1 MKKVLI
7 VDDSL
12 FIRAM
17 IKGVL
22 VQNGYEVIEE
32 ACDGDDA
39 ISKYKEFQP
48 DIVTMD
54 ITMPGTN
61 GIVASKEILKL
72 NPDAKII
79 VISALGHQDYIL
91 DLLKSGVK
99 DYMFKP
105 VNPQL
110 LIQTV
115 KTIEAQFWN
124 T

>member
-115 KTIEAQFWN
+115 KTIEAKFWN

>member
-22 VQNGYEVIEE
+22 VQNGYEVIAE

>member
-17 IKGVL
+17 IRGIL
-22 VQNGYEVIEE
+22 VKNGYEVIAE

-61 GIVASKEILKL
+61 GIIASKEILKL
-72 NPDAKII
+72 YLRFLPIPSSMRCLCYEADHWTNC
-79 VISALGHQDYIL
+79 SFIL
-91 DLLKSGVK
+91 
-99 DYMFKP
+99 
-105 VNPQL
+105 
-110 LIQTV
+110 
-115 KTIEAQFWN
+115 
-124 T
+124 

>member
-1 MKKVLI
+1 MKRVLI

-12 FIRAM
+12 FVRTIIRG
-17 IKGVL
+17 IL
-22 VQNGYEVIEE
+22 LQNGYEVVGE
-32 ACDGDDA
+32 AENGDDA
-39 ISKYKEFQP
+39 ISKYIELMP

-61 GIVASKEILKL
+61 GIVASKEILKI
-72 NPDAKII
+72 NPNAKIL
-79 VISALGHQDYIL
+79 VISALGHQEYIL

-105 VNPQL
+105 VNPEL

-115 KTIEAQFWN
+115 KTIEAQL
-124 T
+124 

>member
-99 DYMFKP
+99 DYMFKT

-115 KTIEAQFWN
+115 KTIEAQF
-124 T
+124 

>member
-12 FIRAM
+12 FVRAM
-17 IKGVL
+17 IRNIL
-22 VQNGYEVIEE
+22 VQNGYEIIGE

-39 ISKYKEFQP
+39 ISKYKELQP

-61 GIVASKEILKL
+61 GIIASKEILKI
-72 NPDAKII
+72 NSNAKII

-105 VNPQL
+105 VNPEL

-115 KTIEAQFWN
+115 RTVEAQF
-124 T
+124 

>member
-22 VQNGYEVIEE
+22 VQNGYEVIAE

-79 VISALGHQDYIL
+79 VISALGHQDYFL

>member
-7 VDDSL
+7 VGDSL

>member
-17 IKGVL
+17 IRGIL
-22 VQNGYEVIEE
+22 VKNGYEVIAE

-61 GIVASKEILKL
+61 GIIASKEILKL
-72 NPDAKII
+72 NLNANII
-79 VISALGHQDYIL
+79 VISAFGHQENIL
-91 DLLKSGVK
+91 DLLKFGVK
-99 DYMFKP
+99 DYIFKP
-105 VNPQL
+105 VNPEL

>member
-17 IKGVL
+17 IRGIL
-22 VQNGYEVIEE
+22 VKNGYEVIAE

-61 GIVASKEILKL
+61 GIIASKEILKL
-72 NPDAKII
+72 NLNANII
-79 VISALGHQDYIL
+79 VISAFGHQENIL
-91 DLLKSGVK
+91 DLLKFGVK
-99 DYMFKP
+99 DYIFKP
-105 VNPQL
+105 VNPEL

-115 KTIEAQFWN
+115 KTLEAQFWN

>member
-54 ITMPGTN
+54 ITIPGTN

>member
-72 NPDAKII
+72 NPDEKII

>member
-22 VQNGYEVIEE
+22 VQNGYEVIAE

-48 DIVTMD
+48 DIITMD

>member
-1 MKKVLI
+1 LKKVLI

-17 IKGVL
+17 IRGIL
-22 VQNGYEVIEE
+22 VKNGYEVIAE

-61 GIVASKEILKL
+61 GIIASKEILKL
-72 NPDAKII
+72 NLNANII
-79 VISALGHQDYIL
+79 VISAFGHQENIL
-91 DLLKSGVK
+91 DLLKFGVK
-99 DYMFKP
+99 DYIFKP
-105 VNPQL
+105 VNPEL

-115 KTIEAQFWN
+115 KTIEAQF
-124 T
+124 

>member
-7 VDDSL
+7 VDNSL

-22 VQNGYEVIEE
+22 VQNGYEVIAE

-115 KTIEAQFWN
+115 KTIEEQL
-124 T
+124 